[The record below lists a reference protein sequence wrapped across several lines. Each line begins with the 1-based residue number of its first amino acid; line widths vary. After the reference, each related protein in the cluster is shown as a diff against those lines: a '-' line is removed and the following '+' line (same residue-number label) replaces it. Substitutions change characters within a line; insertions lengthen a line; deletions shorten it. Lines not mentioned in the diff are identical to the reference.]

1 MKNEE
6 LRKIIAECVTEVMQE
21 QEIDEGWFG
30 DTVKKVGKGLGIS
43 GNDPDSGASHYD
55 RFSQMHNKRADYKNT
70 FDPKNPGK
78 TGGKQSKMRA
88 GSKEKVQKIKTDFEA
103 KLKKAMR
110 DAFSEAEVVGI
121 DRAATKKIFMSSI
134 MGIVNKYK
142 KLEEEKTTNRDHD
155 MNENSS
161 VESDIE
167 AQKNMYRDFEID
179 YSKGV
184 TFSNN

>member
-21 QEIDEGWFG
+21 QEMDEGWFG

-43 GNDPDSGASHYD
+43 GNNPDNGASHYD

-88 GSKEKVQKIKTDFEA
+88 GSREKVQKIKTDFEA
-103 KLKKAMR
+103 RLKKAMR
-110 DAFSEAEVVGI
+110 DSFIEAESIGI
-121 DRAATKKIFMSSI
+121 ERAATKKIFLSSI
-134 MGIVNKYK
+134 MSVVNKYK
-142 KLEEEKTTNRDHD
+142 RLEEEWSSS
-155 MNENSS
+155 NE
-161 VESDIE
+161 
-167 AQKNMYRDFEID
+167 Q
-179 YSKGV
+179 
-184 TFSNN
+184 